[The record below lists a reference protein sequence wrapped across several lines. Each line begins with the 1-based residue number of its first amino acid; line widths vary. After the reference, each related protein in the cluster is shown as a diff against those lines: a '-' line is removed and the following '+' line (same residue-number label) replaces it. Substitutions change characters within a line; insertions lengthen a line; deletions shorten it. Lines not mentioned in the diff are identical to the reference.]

1 MFNNINLFIM
11 SNVDDYSKKIGLIEA
26 LDINDVKKPAIPV
39 DVFTQEC
46 EDLYHWCQSDK
57 EKLTAAGL
65 DWTLVDDL
73 PARASACREA
83 QSVWVTERRTRQQAE
98 QDWKTKSPAAYD
110 LRDQLLHTFTY
121 AYRGAPEILSRVAE
135 IRDGNGNADMIQD
148 MNDLSVLGRTHIAQL
163 RSINFDTALLD
174 TAASTSK
181 EMSTVLAMANGDR
194 NQESMA
200 KTIRDKAYTYLKQVV
215 DEINVCGKY
224 VMWQTPERL
233 MGYSSTYQRK
243 NNRRKKDKNPVKLS

>member
-1 MFNNINLFIM
+1 M
-11 SNVDDYSKKIGLIEA
+11 SNVDDYSKKIGLIQA
-26 LDINDVKKPAIPV
+26 LDINDVKEPNMPV

-46 EDLYHWCQSDK
+46 DDLYHWCQSDK

-65 DWTLVDDL
+65 DWTLVNDL
-73 PARASACREA
+73 PVRASACREA

-110 LRDQLLHTFTY
+110 LRNQLLHTFTY
-121 AYRGAPEILSRVAE
+121 AYRRAPEILSRVAE
-135 IRDGNGNADMIQD
+135 IRDGNGHADMIQD
-148 MNDLSVLGRTHIAQL
+148 LNDLSVLGRTHTAQL
-163 RSINFDTALLD
+163 QSINFDTTLLD

-200 KTIRDKAYTYLKQVV
+200 KTIRDKAYTYLKQLV
-215 DEINVCGKY
+215 DEIKACGKY

-233 MGYSSTYQRK
+233 IGYYSTYQRK
-243 NNRRKKDKNPVKLS
+243 QSRKMKNKDLIQQS

>member
-1 MFNNINLFIM
+1 M
-11 SNVDDYSKKIGLIEA
+11 SNLDDYSKKIGLIQA
-26 LDINDVKKPAIPV
+26 LDINDVKEPAMPV
-39 DVFTQEC
+39 DVFTQES

-57 EKLTAAGL
+57 EKLTVAGL

-83 QSVWVTERRTRQQAE
+83 QSIWVTERRTRKQAG
-98 QDWKTKSPAAYD
+98 QDWKAKSPAAYD
-110 LRDQLLHTFTY
+110 LRNQLLHSFTF
-121 AYRGAPEILSRVAE
+121 AYRGAPEILSHVAE

-148 MNDLSVLGRTHIAQL
+148 LNDLSVLGKAHIAGLQ
-163 RSINFDTALLD
+163 SINFDTALLD
-174 TAASTSK
+174 TAASTSY
-181 EMSTVLAMANGDR
+181 EMSTILAMANGDR
-194 NQESMA
+194 NQESVA

-233 MGYSSTYQRK
+233 LGYASTYQRK
-243 NNRRKKDKNPVKLS
+243 KERNRKNKVSEEQS